1 MSALTK
7 TVVAVFTALLVGGVA
22 YVAAAPGGQSNA
34 APAAADVRG
43 PCDEPEHATDP
54 RCSGVQ
60 APEDNHARHEDRHG
74 VADDPAEDVND
85 DNGVADENEP
95 EDVNEEGPGEAEDH
109 SNRGPGS
116 LNSGPGNARDRGD
129 DGMVEDHSG
138 PGPDGSGSGDSS
150 SGDSGSDHS
159 GSGDSGSGG
168 SGRG

>member
-7 TVVAVFTALLVGGVA
+7 TVVAVFTAVLVGGSA
-22 YVAAAPGGQSNA
+22 YVAAAPGGQSNVT
-34 APAAADVRG
+34 PAADVRG

-54 RCSGVQ
+54 RCTGTQ
-60 APEDNHARHEDRHG
+60 APEDNHARHQDRG
-74 VADDPAEDVND
+74 GAADDPAEDVND
-85 DNGVADENEP
+85 DNGIADENEP
-95 EDVNEEGPGEAEDH
+95 EDVNEEEPGDVEDH

-138 PGPDGSGSGDSS
+138 PGPGDSGP
-150 SGDSGSDHS
+150 GDSGSGESGSGHS

-168 SGRG
+168 SGRD